1 MNLDF
6 EEGTRLLK
14 FAEKEKED
22 EKIFLRWV
30 VGYEREMSYT
40 EFRRKLFQSVGSKEK
55 ELTQEE
61 IFSKVENILEMRL

>member
-1 MNLDF
+1 M
-6 EEGTRLLK
+6 LK